1 MAADM
6 YQPLYLTKAPR
17 RFRFIIIHDTNC
29 QWQKNNIYKIDNNL
43 FQAGPMRARFK
54 LEKRW
59 WESPYHFICEKIGE
73 NYQTILGKPLQYS
86 SENEFPDLDNTYSR
100 FGIHVCVMGNYN
112 IMAHKP
118 KMYEQLCY
126 RVIAPMLRQYRI
138 PKSNIFLHGELSK
151 EHMDCPGL
159 GFSKQ
164 ALLAYLARFL
174 MGIAR

>member
-1 MAADM
+1 M
-6 YQPLYLTKAPR
+6 
-17 RFRFIIIHDTNC
+17 N
-29 QWQKNNIYKIDNNL
+29 
-43 FQAGPMRARFK
+43 
-54 LEKRW
+54 
-59 WESPYHFICEKIGE
+59 
-73 NYQTILGKPLQYS
+73 
-86 SENEFPDLDNTYSR
+86 NEFFQNMNMDTS
-100 FGIHVCVMGNYN
+100 VMGNYN